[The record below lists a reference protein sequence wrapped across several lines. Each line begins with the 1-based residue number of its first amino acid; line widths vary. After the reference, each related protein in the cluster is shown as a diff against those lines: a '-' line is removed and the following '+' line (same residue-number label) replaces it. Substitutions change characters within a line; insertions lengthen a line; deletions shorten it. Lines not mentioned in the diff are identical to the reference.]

1 MSSHRV
7 RVSRPRPSD
16 RRFYALLVWTMIMTF
31 IVMATVLAILGK
43 ATS

>member
-1 MSSHRV
+1 MSSHRITH
-7 RVSRPRPSD
+7 RSMSD
-16 RRFYALLVWTMIMTF
+16 RRFYALLVWTLIMTF